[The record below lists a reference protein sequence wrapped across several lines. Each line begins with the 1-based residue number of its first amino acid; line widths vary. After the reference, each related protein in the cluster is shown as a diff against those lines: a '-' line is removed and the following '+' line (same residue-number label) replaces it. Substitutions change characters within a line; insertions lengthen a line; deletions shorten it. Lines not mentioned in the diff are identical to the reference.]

1 MSILQHLL
9 TLGEILQ
16 KRGEELLRASGS
28 VDSATAPVF
37 QKVTQTFV
45 FALS

>member
-37 QKVTQTFV
+37 QKVTQTSV